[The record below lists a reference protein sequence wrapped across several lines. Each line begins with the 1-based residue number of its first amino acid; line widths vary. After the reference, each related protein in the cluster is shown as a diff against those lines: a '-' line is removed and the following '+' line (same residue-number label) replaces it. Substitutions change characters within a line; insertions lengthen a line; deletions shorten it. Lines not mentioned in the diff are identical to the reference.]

1 MMTEC
6 CGLSVV
12 KMWIDLNINPII
24 FLSPEAENGSW
35 LREKREKILFLMSQL
50 KIETGKYLEKK
61 LMLTNQSFEVLRGTL
76 MEAFVFRWY
85 LRTQIGIEV
94 KSREAYTLWE
104 QKRLIDST
112 VLPIK
117 REVYWYV
124 QIFLMMKI
132 IEQDRVITQQRNFLR
147 FKTRNKP

>member
-1 MMTEC
+1 
-6 CGLSVV
+6 
-12 KMWIDLNINPII
+12 
-24 FLSPEAENGSW
+24 
-35 LREKREKILFLMSQL
+35 MSQL

-117 REVYWYV
+117 REVY
-124 QIFLMMKI
+124 
-132 IEQDRVITQQRNFLR
+132 
-147 FKTRNKP
+147 